1 MDTLKRE
8 KCNRHRRSLRRHR
21 LFVHLNFQPRF
32 LKRHKYLYFSKVNF
46 QAVNPQS
53 VDQSLLVYAL
63 RRVHQDFDLLK
74 SIHHEDFMFVRE
86 FSMSS
91 REEHLAK
98 LKERLPTST
107 LHKRVQC
114 VHEDDNVL
122 VMRKSDIDD
131 NGIAYFTS
139 NVSIKHEGLYW
150 RTMVKKDE

>member
-1 MDTLKRE
+1 LQRSILMYVNIFIGFVMTLFE
-8 KCNRHRRSLRRHR
+8 KTIRAFEN
-21 LFVHLNFQPRF
+21 
-32 LKRHKYLYFSKVNF
+32 
-46 QAVNPQS
+46 
-53 VDQSLLVYAL
+53 
-63 RRVHQDFDLLK
+63 QDFELLK

-91 REEHLAK
+91 REDHLTN

-107 LHKRVQC
+107 LHERVQC

-122 VMRKSDIDD
+122 VMRYPDIDD

-150 RTMVKKDE
+150 RTMVKKDK

>member
-1 MDTLKRE
+1 MTLFE
-8 KCNRHRRSLRRHR
+8 KTIRAFEN
-21 LFVHLNFQPRF
+21 
-32 LKRHKYLYFSKVNF
+32 
-46 QAVNPQS
+46 
-53 VDQSLLVYAL
+53 
-63 RRVHQDFDLLK
+63 QDFDLLK

-122 VMRKSDIDD
+122 VMRYPDIDD
-131 NGIAYFTS
+131 NGRAYFTS
-139 NVSIKHEGLYW
+139 NVSIKHEGLYC